1 MPDSGKPQE
10 MVDITARVP
19 IALATAFEQ
28 LATDEDRSV
37 SAELRRA
44 MRSHLENMRALITA
58 DGEMTGAA

>member
-10 MVDITARVP
+10 MVHITARVP